1 LKIGHPTTIGW
12 VITVQDWAQARYL
25 YTSEGLS
32 IRAIARQMGIS
43 RDAVARAIA
52 SESPPHYR
60 RVAGPSAFDPF
71 EPGVR
76 ELLAEFPTMPASV
89 IAERVGWAGSESWFR
104 KKIAALRPRYAPK
117 DPADRLSYR
126 PGDQVQCDLWFPPA
140 QIPLGYGQNGSPP
153 VLVMVASF
161 SRFVTA
167 AMIPTRTTSDL
178 LAGTW
183 SLLTGQLKAV
193 PRRLLWDN
201 ESGIGRCGHLAEGV
215 AAFTGMVAT
224 RIVQLRPFD
233 PESKGIVERANKYLE
248 TSFLPGR
255 TFASPAD
262 FNDQLA
268 GWLPVANARR
278 VRRIGARPV
287 DLIDTDRDQMHALPT
302 TAPRVGF
309 SAQARLPRDYY
320 LRVLGNDYSV
330 DPTVIGRMITVHADL
345 HTVAAYCDGAQVGT
359 HQRIWARQQT
369 VTDPT
374 HVATAARLR
383 EAFGGKPFHHA
394 SDDDLVRNL
403 ADYDARFGVDFGG
416 EGVA

>member
-1 LKIGHPTTIGW
+1 M
-12 VITVQDWAQARYL
+12 QDWAQARYL
-25 YTSEGLS
+25 FTSEGLS

-52 SESPPHYR
+52 SESPPHYQ
-60 RVAGPSAFDPF
+60 RVAGPSAFDAF
-71 EPGVR
+71 ERRVR
-76 ELLAEFPTMPASV
+76 ELLAEFPTMPAKV

-104 KKIAALRPRYAPK
+104 KKVAVIRPEYAPK
-117 DPADRLSYR
+117 DPADRLSYE

-140 QIPLGYGQNGSPP
+140 RIPLGYGQDGSPP

-161 SRFVTA
+161 SRFITA
-167 AMIPTRTTSDL
+167 MMIPTRTTSDL

-201 ESGIGRCGHLAEGV
+201 ESGIGRGGHLADGV
-215 AAFTGMVAT
+215 AGFTGMVAT

-262 FNDQLA
+262 FNDQLVE
-268 GWLPVANARR
+268 WLLVANARR
-278 VRRIGARPV
+278 VRRIGARPA
-287 DLIDTDRDQMHALPT
+287 DLIERDRDQMHALPT
-302 TAPRVGF
+302 GCPHVGF
-309 SAQARLPRDYY
+309 RAEVRLPRDYY

-345 HTVAAYCDGAQVGT
+345 HTVTAYCQDAPVGA

-374 HVATAARLR
+374 HVVTAARLR
-383 EAFGGKPFHHA
+383 EAFGSRPFRHA
-394 SDDDLVRNL
+394 GDEDLVRDL
-403 ADYDARFGVDFGG
+403 ADYDTRFGVDFSG

>member
-1 LKIGHPTTIGW
+1 
-12 VITVQDWAQARYL
+12 VQDWAQARCL
-25 YTSEGLS
+25 HTSEGLS

-76 ELLAEFPTMPASV
+76 RLLAEFPTMPVSV

-104 KKIAALRPRYAPK
+104 KKIAAIRPRYAPK

-126 PGDQVQCDLWFPPA
+126 PGDQVQCDLWFPAA

-161 SRFVTA
+161 SRCVTA
-167 AMIPTRTTSDL
+167 MMIPTRTTSDL

-224 RIVQLRPFD
+224 RIMQLRPFD
-233 PESKGIVERANKYLE
+233 PESKGIVERANRYLE

-268 GWLPVANARR
+268 GWLP
-278 VRRIGARPV
+278 GGQCP
-287 DLIDTDRDQMHALPT
+287 P
-302 TAPRVGF
+302 
-309 SAQARLPRDYY
+309 
-320 LRVLGNDYSV
+320 
-330 DPTVIGRMITVHADL
+330 
-345 HTVAAYCDGAQVGT
+345 GAQD
-359 HQRIWARQQT
+359 RC
-369 VTDPT
+369 PT
-374 HVATAARLR
+374 RR
-383 EAFGGKPFHHA
+383 
-394 SDDDLVRNL
+394 SDRHRPRP
-403 ADYDARFGVDFGG
+403 DARTAHYRPGTSGSALRPG
-416 EGVA
+416 CRATTTCGCWATTTRWIQR